1 LNALAVAEITLTM
14 VLLVGAGL
22 LLRSFAGLVS
32 ADQGFDSEGTIAL
45 QVNLP
50 ASRYPTANARL
61 AFDERLLDAAQRAP
75 GVRTAG
81 IATTLP
87 TRQATGRFAFSSSP
101 ELAAMGDPRMMPV
114 IDVHMVTDG
123 FSEAMGLRLV
133 EGRTIAR
140 SDAAGAEPVA
150 VISES
155 FARQQFPR
163 GSAVGQTLYS
173 PSGDVHRVIGVVAEV
188 RTAQLDA
195 EVKPDVY
202 LPLRQNF
209 DVLQWFSSPT
219 LLARGEEP
227 TRLAARLRPVILG
240 LDGQS
245 PPFNVRALD
254 ADAATVV
261 AGPRFSATVLSLF
274 AFVAFAMACLGVY
287 GVMAYA
293 ARLRTREIG
302 VRLAIGATRAQV
314 LSLMMRNGVS
324 VIAIGLAG
332 GLLAAIWL
340 ARSMTGLLHEVQ
352 PADTA
357 TLVTVAALLGISGL
371 VATMIPALRATR
383 VDALKAL
390 REE

>member
-1 LNALAVAEITLTM
+1 
-14 VLLVGAGL
+14 
-22 LLRSFAGLVS
+22 
-32 ADQGFDSEGTIAL
+32 
-45 QVNLP
+45 
-50 ASRYPTANARL
+50 
-61 AFDERLLDAAQRAP
+61 
-75 GVRTAG
+75 
-81 IATTLP
+81 
-87 TRQATGRFAFSSSP
+87 
-101 ELAAMGDPRMMPV
+101 MGDPRMMPV